1 MGGRGGPGRA
11 PQPATSF
18 AASSPMGRAI
28 KDAIRDL
35 NAGTKGN
42 PKVLISDVRERL
54 GGTRLQQDSV
64 MRNLAR
70 KGEISISTDQSAN
83 LLPNK
88 DWVNAVMVKG
98 KLQHFLRL
106 K

>member
-18 AASSPMGRAI
+18 AASSPMGRAV
-28 KDAIRDL
+28 KDAIREI
-35 NAGTKGN
+35 NEGKKGN
-42 PKVLISDVRERL
+42 PKVLVSDVREKL

-70 KGEISISTDQSAN
+70 KGEVEISTDQSAA

>member
-1 MGGRGGPGRA
+1 
-11 PQPATSF
+11 
-18 AASSPMGRAI
+18 MGRAI
-28 KDAIRDL
+28 KDAIREINEGL
-35 NAGTKGN
+35 KGN

-70 KGEISISTDQSAN
+70 KGEITISTDQSAN